1 VAPGAAVTG
10 GSEGSEPNDTIHVT
24 SGSAGR
30 VRLKK
35 TRSQLIMKKI
45 TSLLVAALSAGFLGM
60 PVTSAYAA
68 TPDSSDSSPAALLAK
83 VDALNNQV
91 EQANGKLDQANLK
104 LAQDQKLEAALNIQI
119 ASMARLQY
127 KRPIAVVQFFEAGSL
142 SQVLAD
148 ISSDRLMAQNAHNLL
163 IQARD
168 LHRQDQVARDALAQS
183 LATLKASRDQTQKT
197 LDQAV
202 AQQNADLAARANAIA
217 ASLSAS
223 HSVTFSGTGPYP
235 NRFAY
240 GYCTY
245 YVAEKRNIP
254 WLGNAI
260 DWWPNARAYG
270 QPEGPTPRVGAVM
283 VTRESGYGHVAYVE
297 AVNADGS
304 WTVSEMNFIGWNR
317 ISSRTIHFG
326 QVPLVGFI
334 Y

>member
-1 VAPGAAVTG
+1 
-10 GSEGSEPNDTIHVT
+10 
-24 SGSAGR
+24 
-30 VRLKK
+30 
-35 TRSQLIMKKI
+35 MKKI
-45 TSLLVAALSAGFLGM
+45 TLLLVAALSAGILGM
-60 PVTSAYAA
+60 PVSNAYAA
-68 TPDSSDSSPAALLAK
+68 TPDSADSSPAGLLAK

-91 EQANGKLDQANLK
+91 EQANGRLDQANLK
-104 LAQDQKLEAALNIQI
+104 LVRDQKLEAELNLQI
-119 ASMARLQY
+119 ASLARLQY

-148 ISSDRLMAQNAHNLL
+148 LSSDRLMANKERNLL
-163 IQARD
+163 GQAKD
-168 LHRQDQVARDALAQS
+168 LRHQDQLARDALSDS
-183 LATLKASRDQTQKT
+183 LASLKASRDQTQKM

-202 AQQNADLAARANAIA
+202 AQQNAELAARAAAIS
-217 ASLSAS
+217 ASLAAS
-223 HSVTFSGTGPYP
+223 HSVSFAGPGPWP

-270 QPEGPTPRVGAVM
+270 QPEGQTPSVGAVM

-297 AVNADGS
+297 AVNPDGS
-304 WTVSEMNFIGWNR
+304 WRVSEMNFAGWNR
-317 ISSRTIHFG
+317 ISTRIVRFG